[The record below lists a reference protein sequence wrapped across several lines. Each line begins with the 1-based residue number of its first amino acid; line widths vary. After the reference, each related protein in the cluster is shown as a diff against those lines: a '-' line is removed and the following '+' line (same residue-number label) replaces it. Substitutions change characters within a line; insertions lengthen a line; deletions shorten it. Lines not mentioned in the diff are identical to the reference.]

1 MTLLPQEVV
10 MGNLQDVAE
19 TATAGVAAACAICA
33 AAAAATAAVKMPLR
47 YASMNAKCCMLNVIV
62 CLIQW
67 IMYIVVNLFKRPQ
80 KIGIHNICY
89 WCGQRSKQTVCPRNS
104 GTFHTGQT
112 KSDSLSTCSLIGNF
126 NITIHTACDTLTY

>member
-89 WCGQRSKQTVCPRNS
+89 WCGQRSKQSVCVCIAPVS
-104 GTFHTGQT
+104 VV
-112 KSDSLSTCSLIGNF
+112 
-126 NITIHTACDTLTY
+126 TACVTLTGLFACKHSFQLTVGCH